1 MSWPK
6 DRKWHAAA
14 AGGSGSSSCTPAL
27 DGPEDGSSGAGKEK
41 REEKTPSLV
50 SPPRAPPHRT
60 LNAENLVG
68 ALEANYLS
76 NPRHS

>member
-6 DRKWHAAA
+6 NRRWRAAA
-14 AGGSGSSSCTPAL
+14 AGCIGRSSSRAR
-27 DGPEDGSSGAGKEK
+27 DGPEDESSGAGKEK

-60 LNAENLVG
+60 LKAESLVG
-68 ALEANYLS
+68 VLKANSLS
-76 NPRHS
+76 NLRHS